1 MVKQLTSEDVTSGVL
16 KLSWLGFCQSALPTE
31 PTEITLI
38 DYLGY
43 PWKLQMEFGSDGD
56 MTCLFKGEW
65 QGVCSACLLA
75 EGSTVKFGVTEASN
89 NNVMYLC
96 PPQMLVLKTRLPPS
110 SNVGENG
117 ASYHFEQYLWKN

>member
-1 MVKQLTSEDVTSGVL
+1 VYFDCVQ
-16 KLSWLGFCQSALPTE
+16 KLNWLGLCQSAFPAE

-43 PWKLQMEFGSDGD
+43 PWKLQMEFGADGD

-65 QGVCSACLLA
+65 QSVCKARVLV
-75 EGSTVKFGVTEASN
+75 EGSSVKFGVTEASSN
-89 NNVMYLC
+89 KVMYLC

-110 SNVGENG
+110 TNAGANG
-117 ASYHFEQYLWKN
+117 ACYRFEQYLWKN